1 MLILAHYGEFIL
13 KGKNRRLFENK
24 LVSNIKR
31 ASGGKVE
38 KLEGRLVVRN
48 GDLDSLKNVF
58 GISWFA
64 PVYRT
69 EKTLEAIEKLVIQ
82 RTEEKL
88 KDNPLLNP
96 TFGIFVQR
104 ADKRFPHTPPE
115 IGERVGAEVAKK
127 YNLRV
132 KLKEPDLPIYIV
144 VAKDAFV
151 YFEKIKGLGGLPVGI
166 NDKVLC
172 LLSGGIDSPVAS
184 YLMMKRGCN
193 VDFAHF
199 HAFPENRIALRSKIK
214 GLISTLNKYQFE
226 CRIFLVPY
234 YPFQLSLMKGVDF
247 NYGYEMILFRRFMV
261 KIAEKI
267 AKEQGYKALI
277 TGDSLGQ
284 VASQTLE
291 NIRVLKEATSL
302 PILQPLIS
310 YDKGEIID
318 LARRIGTYDISIRP
332 YKDCCSIIAPH
343 PKTKATPE
351 RVIKIEERIN
361 MERIIGKTLELVDTY
376 KCDLINDNGVS
387 RAS

>member
-1 MLILAHYGEFIL
+1 MLTLVHYGEFIL
-13 KGKNRRLFENK
+13 KGNNRRLFENK
-24 LVSNIKR
+24 LVNNIKR

-38 KLEGRLVVRN
+38 RLEGRLVVKN

-64 PVYRT
+64 PAYRT
-69 EKTLEAIEKLVIQ
+69 EKKLESIEELVMEK
-82 RTEEKL
+82 TEEKL
-88 KDNPLLNP
+88 KDYPILNP

-104 ADKRFPHTPPE
+104 ADKRFPHTSPE
-115 IGERVGAEVAKK
+115 IGERIGAEVVKK
-127 YNLRV
+127 YNLKA
-132 KLKEPDLPIYIV
+132 KLKEPEFPIYIE
-144 VAKDAFV
+144 VARDVFV

-166 NDKVLC
+166 NNRVLC

-193 VDFAHF
+193 VDFVHF
-199 HAFPENRIALRSKIK
+199 HSFPENQIALRGKIK
-214 GLISTLNKYQFE
+214 ELVSTLNKYQLE
-226 CRIFLVPY
+226 SRIFLVPY
-234 YPFQLSLMKGVDF
+234 YPFQLSLLEGIDF

-267 AKEQGYKALI
+267 AKEQGYKALV

-310 YDKGEIID
+310 FDKEEIIH

-332 YKDCCSIIAPH
+332 YQDCCSIIAPH
-343 PKTKATPE
+343 PKTKAIPE

-361 MERIIGKTLELVDTY
+361 MERIVRKTLELVDTY
-376 KCDLINDNGVS
+376 KCDLINDTS
-387 RAS
+387 RGS

>member
-1 MLILAHYGEFIL
+1 MLILVHYGEFIL
-13 KGKNRRLFENK
+13 KGKNRRMFENK

-38 KLEGRLVVRN
+38 RPEGRLVVKN

-58 GISWFA
+58 GISWLA
-64 PVYRT
+64 PAYRT
-69 EKTLEAIEKLVIQ
+69 EKNLESIEKLVMEK
-82 RTEEKL
+82 TEEKL
-88 KDNPLLNP
+88 KDYPTLKP

-104 ADKRFPHTPPE
+104 SDKRFPHTSPE
-115 IGERVGAEVAKK
+115 IGERIGAEVVKK
-127 YNLRV
+127 YNLKA
-132 KLKEPDLPIYIV
+132 KLKEPEFPIYIE
-144 VAKDAFV
+144 VARDAFV
-151 YFEKIKGLGGLPVGI
+151 YFEKIKGLGGLPVGV
-166 NDKVLC
+166 NDRVLC

-193 VDFAHF
+193 VDFVHF
-199 HAFPENRIALRSKIK
+199 HAFPENRIALRGKIK
-214 GLISTLNKYQFE
+214 QLISTLNKYQLE
-226 CRIFLVPY
+226 SRIFLVPY
-234 YPFQLSLMKGVDF
+234 YPFQLSLLKGIDF

-267 AKEQGYKALI
+267 AKDEGYKALV

-310 YDKGEIID
+310 FDKEEIIH
-318 LARRIGTYDISIRP
+318 LARRIGTYDTSIMP

-343 PKTKATPE
+343 PKTKAKPE

-361 MERIIGKTLELVDTY
+361 MERIIRKTLELVDTY
-376 KCDLINDNGVS
+376 KCGLINDVS
-387 RAS
+387 QSS